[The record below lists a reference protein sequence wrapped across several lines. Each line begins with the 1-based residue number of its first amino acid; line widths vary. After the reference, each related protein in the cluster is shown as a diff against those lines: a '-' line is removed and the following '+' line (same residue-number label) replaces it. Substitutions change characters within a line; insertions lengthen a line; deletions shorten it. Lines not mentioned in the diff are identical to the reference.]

1 MRKRLILSL
10 SALLTA
16 GAVAFAAPSAS
27 ADTSATQDVGI
38 AGCSEWTGWLN
49 APKGGVAH
57 PKYYGSSK
65 PAKKFSAGKYFFD
78 AKCKNKYGNTWY
90 KMSPLAEQ
98 PYGGYYVYSG
108 YVS

>member
-1 MRKRLILSL
+1 MRKRLIFLLSTI
-10 SALLTA
+10 LTV
-16 GAVAFAAPSAS
+16 GAVAIGAPAAS
-27 ADTSATQDVGI
+27 AEPAATQHVGI

-49 APKGGVAH
+49 ASKGGVAH

-108 YVS
+108 YLS